1 VFSSAEVARR
11 FLSSQVL
18 GEEALLATK
27 LYLPRGHPDLVPRP
41 HLDKL
46 LAEGIDLSLRQD
58 DAPQQVA
65 GAHPHGEYPL
75 RILLKSSVTS

>member
-1 VFSSAEVARR
+1 VT
-11 FLSSQVL
+11 
-18 GEEALLATK
+18 EALLATK
-27 LYLPRGHPDLVPRP
+27 LYVPRAHPDLVPRP
-41 HLDKL
+41 RLDKL
-46 LAEGIDLSLRQD
+46 HAEGIDYSLRQD